1 MRATGPAP
9 VDGACGRLRPEAA
22 TEIGRGGRTAT
33 DREDEGGGVS
43 VGEPR
48 AEKVAVVEEV

>member
-22 TEIGRGGRTAT
+22 TE
-33 DREDEGGGVS
+33 
-43 VGEPR
+43 
-48 AEKVAVVEEV
+48 KMKEEV